1 MEYLLNVTTA
11 PEFRPWE
18 VTDLQPQL
26 KVDKA
31 VAFQNPQ
38 VGVLENLHAA
48 AYKTA
53 LANPLYCPDYRIG
66 KITSEQLHHFVQNN
80 FTSARMALVGIGV
93 KHSDLKQVAEQFL
106 NIRSGAGTSSA
117 KAAYRG

>member
-31 VAFQNPQ
+31 VAFQSPQ
-38 VGVLENLHAA
+38 VGRCISNLLCWCYGCILKMKNFGKTLALSPGQFIFQPALLIGTVFLLLPDFFISPQVFAA
-48 AYKTA
+48 
-53 LANPLYCPDYRIG
+53 
-66 KITSEQLHHFVQNN
+66 H
-80 FTSARMALVGIGV
+80 M
-93 KHSDLKQVAEQFL
+93 
-106 NIRSGAGTSSA
+106 
-117 KAAYRG
+117 

>member
-31 VAFQNPQ
+31 IAFQNPQ
-38 VGVLENLHAA
+38 VG
-48 AYKTA
+48 KCIFWSTA
-53 LANPLYCPDYRIG
+53 LASWEFL
-66 KITSEQLHHFVQNN
+66 QNEK
-80 FTSARMALVGIGV
+80 LQ
-93 KHSDLKQVAEQFL
+93 KK
-106 NIRSGAGTSSA
+106 
-117 KAAYRG
+117 